1 MWKDLTLSVA
11 AVVALALGLGF
22 AFRWLYPNVD
32 LTAELGG
39 LFLLVALLL
48 RLVAMRLRALFVRAP
63 AQCDERREERRGPG
77 A

>member
-1 MWKDLTLSVA
+1 VWKDLTLSVA

-22 AFRWLYPNVD
+22 VFRWVYPSVD

-39 LFLLVALLL
+39 LFLLVALVL
-48 RLVAMRLRALFVRAP
+48 RLVVTRLRALFTRSP
-63 AQCDERREERRGPG
+63 ARQDPTRGPG

>member
-22 AFRWLYPNVD
+22 VFRWVYPNVD

-39 LFLLVALLL
+39 LFLLVALVL
-48 RLVAMRLRALFVRAP
+48 RLVATRLRALLTRSPAP
-63 AQCDERREERRGPG
+63 HDQPRGPG

>member
-22 AFRWLYPNVD
+22 VFRWVYPNVD

-39 LFLLVALLL
+39 VFLLVALVL
-48 RLVAMRLRALFVRAP
+48 RLVVTRLRALFTRSP
-63 AQCDERREERRGPG
+63 PPHDQPRGPG